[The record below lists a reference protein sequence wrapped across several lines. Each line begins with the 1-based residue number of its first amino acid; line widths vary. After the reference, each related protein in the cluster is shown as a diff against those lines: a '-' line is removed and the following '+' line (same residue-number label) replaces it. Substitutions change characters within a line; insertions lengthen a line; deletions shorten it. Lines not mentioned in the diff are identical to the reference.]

1 MEFFGGRPIT
11 DALAWHQIVD
21 KFSLY
26 EMSLLDQKIS
36 QVVVKGRRF
45 ELNFERQ
52 LVSYLGRFW
61 IINQAV

>member
-11 DALAWHQIVD
+11 DALARHQIVD
-21 KFSLY
+21 KRSLY

-61 IINQAV
+61 IIN

>member
-11 DALAWHQIVD
+11 DALARHQIVD
-21 KFSLY
+21 KCSLY

-61 IINQAV
+61 IINQTV